1 MADAVEL
8 LTRRFDGHEVEF
20 EQNLGNSPSLESVL
34 ADVNQVASTGFRN
47 SDWTER
53 GGGTKVGFTPDG
65 SLVDLYGLEHEGIDA
80 AIMTH
85 GARLTSLR
93 TPDRYGKMEDVI
105 LNYSVLDSYL
115 ADRSCYLGAI
125 VGRYANRIASGRISV
140 GDRTY
145 QAVTNDH
152 GNALHGGKVGFDQQ
166 IWSARPLRSGV
177 ELTLTSPDGDQGFP
191 GNLTVRVRYTI
202 SANALRIDYL
212 CSTDQTTVVNLTNH
226 TYFNL
231 SGRSD
236 TTILDDE
243 LTISADR
250 FTPVDSAL
258 IPTGKLS
265 PVEGTP
271 FDFRSKAVIGE
282 RIGARHEQLEITGGY
297 DHNFVLNGTAGELRT
312 VARLHSPESGRTLRV
327 STTEPGLQ
335 FYTGHFLDNEQY
347 GKASE
352 GHGRHAGL
360 CLETQHFPDSPNH
373 PSFPTTELRPGRVR
387 RSTTIF
393 EFSVDN

>member
-1 MADAVEL
+1 MATAL
-8 LTRRFDGHEVEF
+8 M
-20 EQNLGNSPSLESVL
+20 NS
-34 ADVNQVASTGFRN
+34 N
-47 SDWTER
+47 WTEKR
-53 GGGTKVGFTPDG
+53 GGIKVGSTPDG
-65 SLVDLYGLEHEGIDA
+65 SVVDLHVLEHESIDA
-80 AIMTH
+80 AIMTY

-105 LNYSVLDSYL
+105 LKYSVLDSYL

-145 QAVTNDH
+145 RAVTNDH
-152 GNALHGGKVGFDQQ
+152 GNALHGGRVGFDQQ
-166 IWSARPLRSGV
+166 VWSARPLRSGV

-202 SANALRIDYL
+202 SSNALRIDYF
-212 CSTDQTTVVNLTNH
+212 CSTDQTTVVNLTNQ

-250 FTPVDSAL
+250 FTPVNSEL
-258 IPTGKLS
+258 VPTGTLS

-271 FDFRSKAVIGE
+271 FDFRSRAVIGA
-282 RIGARHEQLEITGGY
+282 RIGTGHEQLEIADGY
-297 DHNFVLNGTAGELRT
+297 DHNFVLNGAAGELRT
-312 VARLHSPESGRTLRV
+312 VARLHSPASGRTLRV

-335 FYTGHFLDNEQY
+335 FTIGQFLNNQQY
-347 GKASE
+347 GKGLE

-373 PSFPTTELRPGRVR
+373 PSFPSTELRPGRVG

-393 EFSVDN
+393 DFSVDD

>member
-1 MADAVEL
+1 MADAVGF
-8 LTRRFDGHEVEF
+8 LTRPFDSHEGKS
-20 EQNLGNSPSLESVL
+20 EQIIGNGRSLGSVL
-34 ADVNQVASTGFRN
+34 ADMKRVASTDSRG
-47 SDWTER
+47 STLTER
-53 GGGTKVGFTPDG
+53 AGGTKVGSTPDG
-65 SLVDLYGLEHEGIDA
+65 SVVDLYVLKHDGIDA
-80 AIMTH
+80 AIMTY

-125 VGRYANRIASGRISV
+125 VGRYANRIASGRIAV

-145 QAVTNDH
+145 QAVTNDQ

-166 IWSARPLRSGV
+166 LWSARPLCSGV
-177 ELTLTSPDGDQGFP
+177 ELALTSPDGDQGFP

-202 SANALRIDYL
+202 SANALRIDYF
-212 CSTDQTTVVNLTNH
+212 CSTDQTTVVNLTNQ

-243 LTISADR
+243 LTVSAER
-250 FTPVDSAL
+250 FTPVNSAL
-258 IPTGKLS
+258 IPTGILS

-271 FDFRSKAVIGE
+271 FDFRSKAVIGA
-282 RIGARHEQLEITGGY
+282 RIGGRHEQLEIAGGY

-312 VARLHSPESGRTLRV
+312 VARLHSPASGRTLRV

-335 FYTGHFLDNEQY
+335 FYTGHLLDNQQY
-347 GKASE
+347 GKALE

-373 PSFPTTELRPGRVR
+373 PSFPSTALRPGRVG

>member
-1 MADAVEL
+1 MATAL
-8 LTRRFDGHEVEF
+8 MSS
-20 EQNLGNSPSLESVL
+20 NW
-34 ADVNQVASTGFRN
+34 TGRT
-47 SDWTER
+47 S
-53 GGGTKVGFTPDG
+53 GIKVGSTRDG
-65 SLVDLYGLEHEGIDA
+65 SVVDLHVLEHESIDA
-80 AIMTH
+80 AIMTY

-105 LNYSVLDSYL
+105 LKYSLLDSYL

-125 VGRYANRIASGRISV
+125 VGRYANRIASGRICV

-145 QAVTNDH
+145 QAVTNER

-202 SANALRIDYL
+202 SANSLRIDYF
-212 CSTDQTTVVNLTNH
+212 CSTDQPTVVNLTNH

-236 TTILDDE
+236 TSILDDE

-250 FTPVDSAL
+250 FTPINSDL

-271 FDFRSKAVIGE
+271 FDFRSKAVIGD
-282 RIGARHEQLEITGGY
+282 RLGSHHEQLEIAGGY
-297 DHNFVLNGTAGELRT
+297 NHNFVLNGAAGELRT
-312 VARLHSPESGRTLRV
+312 VARLHCPASGRTLRV

-335 FYTGHFLDNEQY
+335 FYTGHFLDNQQY
-347 GKASE
+347 GKALE
-352 GHGRHAGL
+352 CHGRHAGL
-360 CLETQHFPDSPNH
+360 CVETQHFPDSPNQ
-373 PSFPTTELRPGRVR
+373 PSFPSTELRPGRVGH
-387 RSTTIF
+387 STTIF
-393 EFSVDN
+393 EFSVEN

>member
-1 MADAVEL
+1 MATAL
-8 LTRRFDGHEVEF
+8 MSS
-20 EQNLGNSPSLESVL
+20 N
-34 ADVNQVASTGFRN
+34 
-47 SDWTER
+47 WTER
-53 GGGTKVGFTPDG
+53 RGGIKVGSTPDG
-65 SLVDLYGLEHEGIDA
+65 SVVDLYVLEHEGIDA
-80 AIMTH
+80 AIMTY

-105 LNYSVLDSYL
+105 LKYSVLDSYL
-115 ADRSCYLGAI
+115 ADRSCHLGAI

-140 GDRTY
+140 GNRTY
-145 QAVTNDH
+145 QAVTNEH
-152 GNALHGGKVGFDQQ
+152 GNALNGGKVGFDQQ
-166 IWSARPLRSGV
+166 VWSARPFYSGV

-202 SANALRIDYL
+202 SANALRIDYV

-236 TTILDDE
+236 TSILDDE

-250 FTPVDSAL
+250 FTPINSAL
-258 IPTGKLS
+258 IPIGTMS

-271 FDFRSKAVIGE
+271 FDFRSKAVIGA
-282 RIGARHEQLEITGGY
+282 RIGDRHRQLKIAGGY
-297 DHNFVLNGTAGELRT
+297 DHNFVLNGVAGGLRP
-312 VARLHSPESGRTLRV
+312 VSRLHSPVSGRTLRV

-335 FYTGHFLDNEQY
+335 FNTGHLLDNQRY
-347 GKASE
+347 GKALE
-352 GHGRHAGL
+352 GHGRYSGL

-373 PSFPTTELRPGRVR
+373 PTFPSTELRPGCVR
-387 RSTTIF
+387 RSTTIL
-393 EFSVDN
+393 EFSVDK

>member
-1 MADAVEL
+1 M
-8 LTRRFDGHEVEF
+8 
-20 EQNLGNSPSLESVL
+20 
-34 ADVNQVASTGFRN
+34 
-47 SDWTER
+47 ER
-53 GGGTKVGFTPDG
+53 GAGTKVGSTADG
-65 SLVDLYGLEHEGIDA
+65 SAVDLYVLKHEGIDA
-80 AIMTH
+80 SIMTY

-93 TPDRYGKMEDVI
+93 APDRYGNMEDVI
-105 LNYSVLDSYL
+105 LNYSVLDSYF
-115 ADRSCYLGAI
+115 ADQSSYLGAI

-145 QAVTNDH
+145 QANTNDR
-152 GNALHGGKVGFDQQ
+152 GNALHGGKTGFDQQ
-166 IWSARPLRSGV
+166 VWSARPLPAGV
-177 ELTLTSPDGDQGFP
+177 ELTLNSPDGDQGFP
-191 GNLTVRVRYTI
+191 GNLSVRVRYTI
-202 SANALRIDYL
+202 SANALRIDYF

-250 FTPVDSAL
+250 FTPVNSDL
-258 IPTGKLS
+258 IPTGTLS

-271 FDFRSKAVIGE
+271 FDFRSKATIGE
-282 RIGARHEQLEITGGY
+282 RLGDRHEQLNIAGGY
-297 DHNFVLNGTAGELRT
+297 DHNFVLNGAAGELRR
-312 VARLHSPESGRTLRV
+312 AAHLHCPASGRTLRV

-335 FYTGHFLDNEQY
+335 LYTGHLLDNRRY
-347 GKASE
+347 GKALE
-352 GHGRHAGL
+352 GHGKHAGL

-373 PSFPTTELRPGRVR
+373 PSFPSTELRPGRLAH
-387 RSTTIF
+387 STTIL

>member
-1 MADAVEL
+1 MATAL
-8 LTRRFDGHEVEF
+8 MSS
-20 EQNLGNSPSLESVL
+20 N
-34 ADVNQVASTGFRN
+34 
-47 SDWTER
+47 WTESR
-53 GGGTKVGFTPDG
+53 GGIKVGSTPDG
-65 SLVDLYGLEHEGIDA
+65 SVVDLHVLEHESIDA
-80 AIMTH
+80 AIMTY

-145 QAVTNDH
+145 QAETNER
-152 GNALHGGKVGFDQQ
+152 GNALHGGKIGFDRQV
-166 IWSARPLRSGV
+166 WSARPLCSGV

-202 SANALRIDYL
+202 SANALRIDYI
-212 CSTDQTTVVNLTNH
+212 CSTDQTTVVNLTNQ

-231 SGRSD
+231 SGRCD

-250 FTPVDSAL
+250 YTPVNSAL
-258 IPTGKLS
+258 IPTGILS
-265 PVEGTP
+265 PVADTP

-282 RIGARHEQLEITGGY
+282 RIGGRHEQLEIAGGY
-297 DHNFVLNGTAGELRT
+297 DHNFVLNGAAGELRT
-312 VARLHSPESGRTLRV
+312 VARLHSPASGRTVRV

-335 FYTGHFLDNEQY
+335 FYTGHFLDNQQC
-347 GKASE
+347 GKALE

-360 CLETQHFPDSPNH
+360 CLETQHFPDSPNQ
-373 PSFPTTELRPGRVR
+373 PSFPSTELLPGRVR

-393 EFSVDN
+393 DFSVDN